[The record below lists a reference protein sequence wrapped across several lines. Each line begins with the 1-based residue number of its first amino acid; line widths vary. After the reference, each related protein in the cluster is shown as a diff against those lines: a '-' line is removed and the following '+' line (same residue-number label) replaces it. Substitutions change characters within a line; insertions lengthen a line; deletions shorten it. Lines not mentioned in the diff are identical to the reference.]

1 MQNSAAN
8 AYTSMQKEGLS
19 GRALE
24 AQILTRAAN
33 MLKECQNHW
42 NEDGH
47 DNRLDTA
54 VRFNQKVWTFF
65 QAELTDPENPLPRE
79 IRQNVLSLSLFIDRR
94 LIDVLLNPAADQLT
108 AIISINQNIAAGLMA
123 KPKTETGLPDVP
135 EPGKMRVSA

>member
-24 AQILTRAAN
+24 AQVLTRAAN

-47 DNRLDTA
+47 NDRFDTA

-65 QAELTDPENPLPRE
+65 QAELTDPENPLPKE
-79 IRQNVLSLSLFIDRR
+79 IRENVLSLSIFIDRR
-94 LIDVLLNPAADQLT
+94 LIEVLINPLPEPLT
-108 AIISINQNIAAGLMA
+108 AIININQNIAVGLMT
-123 KPKTETGLPDVP
+123 KPKTETGLPDAP